1 MAAGAVATFR
11 VQTRAKFVTQPL
23 RQIGA
28 LGRRF
33 LLRHSQERH
42 RQEGRQDKFLHG
54 PNPFTQLVSSQ

>member
-1 MAAGAVATFR
+1 MAAFGAQAG
-11 VQTRAKFVTQPL
+11 AKFVTQPL

-42 RQEGRQDKFLHG
+42 RQESRHDKFLHG